1 MDPHSTQKK
10 GRSCISCHQDPRA
23 VGLGTGELYY
33 RNGKW
38 QFQPAMAAAS
48 NIPGLAHP
56 LDAFVDIS
64 GTSLVNTSKSTLRP
78 FNNKEI
84 GDIMYVG
91 LCLDCHVDFRDGVMK
106 NWRSVRPP
114 QPCTASNLKEMQGRR
129 GSEHVR

>member
-23 VGLGTGELYY
+23 AGLGTGELYY

-48 NIPGLAHP
+48 GIPGLLHP

-64 GTSLVNTSKSTLRP
+64 GTPLVNTSKSALRP

-84 GDIMYVG
+84 EDILYVG
-91 LCLDCHVDFRDGVMK
+91 LCVDCHADFKDSVMR
-106 NWRSVRPP
+106 NWQPGRPP
-114 QPCTASNLKEMQGRR
+114 QPCAASHLQEIR
-129 GSEHVR
+129 GIISR